1 MIVAEATNTK
11 TCFFRHKNSSRI
23 NFKFLISYCHNRKER
38 ILDVIG
44 DSDAKNNVNIS
55 NLNQSHYLGDAT
67 FVRFNKLGSF
77 YSALI
82 LYTLSLSPSHWTS
95 QKYKNTTQHIFSF
108 RFTKFILLHSDIWV
122 VWKVSI
128 LVTSFFNS
136 TKTRNSLQLLVC
148 AWLQLSMCHA
158 LPCWTIAA
166 CFTN

>member
-1 MIVAEATNTK
+1 MAEAPNTK

-23 NFKFLISYCHNRKER
+23 NFKFLISYCYNRKER

-82 LYTLSLSPSHWTS
+82 LYTLSLSPSH
-95 QKYKNTTQHIFSF
+95 
-108 RFTKFILLHSDIWV
+108 
-122 VWKVSI
+122 
-128 LVTSFFNS
+128 
-136 TKTRNSLQLLVC
+136 
-148 AWLQLSMCHA
+148 
-158 LPCWTIAA
+158 
-166 CFTN
+166 